1 MRDWATVFQ
10 AESLDD
16 FAFSKKVRERIQRF
30 GLKTKMRNHLL
41 LFGTSGIGKTAV
53 ARFLAKQYNAG
64 SVKEFACETLASLTE
79 KERTAFHTDMMNRL
93 DGGSTGITRFFAA
106 SDRQTDVF
114 IINEFHDLDEKR
126 RNALKSVL
134 ENGLGRAIIT
144 SNSLNVIDAAIQ
156 SRCDLVNVDSV
167 SYGETQKSGKLV
179 MREDCGMGAVAWKKE
194 LIRVG
199 GVYAKRNGYE
209 ADDDLAK
216 SVLDESAE
224 HMWDL
229 RKYVRNL
236 QYAYE
241 DKAGD
246 L

>member
-1 MRDWATVFQ
+1 MRDWATGFQ

-16 FAFSKKVRERIQRF
+16 FAFSKKARERIQRF

-53 ARFLAKQYNAG
+53 ARFLAGQNNADG
-64 SVKEFACETLASLTE
+64 IKEFACETLVSLTE
-79 KERTAFHTDMMNRL
+79 KERRLFHTEMINRL
-93 DGGSTGITRFFAA
+93 DGGEKGITRFFAS
-106 SDRQTDVF
+106 SDRKTDVF
-114 IINEFHDLDEKR
+114 IINEFHDLAEKG

-144 SNSLNVIDAAIQ
+144 TNSLNVIDAAIQ

-167 SYGETQKSGKLV
+167 NYGETQKSGKLV
-179 MREDCGMGAVAWKKE
+179 MRDDCGMSSGEWKKE
-194 LIRVG
+194 LMRVG

-209 ADDDLAK
+209 ADDALAK
-216 SVLDESAE
+216 SVLDESME
-224 HMWDL
+224 HLWDL

-241 DKAGD
+241 DKSGD

>member
-1 MRDWATVFQ
+1 MRDWATGFQ

-64 SVKEFACETLASLTE
+64 GVREFQCETIASLTE
-79 KERTAFHTDMMNRL
+79 KERVAFRTEMFNRL
-93 DGGSTGITRFFAA
+93 DGGVNGLTRFFAA
-106 SDRQTDVF
+106 SDRKLDVF
-114 IINEFHDLDEKR
+114 IINEFHDLAANH

-134 ENGLGRAIIT
+134 ENGIGRAIIT
-144 SNSLNVIDAAIQ
+144 TNSLDAIDAAIQ
-156 SRCDLVNVDSV
+156 SRCDVVNVDSV

-179 MREDCGMGAVAWKKE
+179 MREDCGMSSVEWKKE

-209 ADDDLAK
+209 TDNELAK
-216 SVLDESAE
+216 SVLDESKE
-224 HMWDL
+224 HLWDL

-241 DKAGD
+241 DKAGE